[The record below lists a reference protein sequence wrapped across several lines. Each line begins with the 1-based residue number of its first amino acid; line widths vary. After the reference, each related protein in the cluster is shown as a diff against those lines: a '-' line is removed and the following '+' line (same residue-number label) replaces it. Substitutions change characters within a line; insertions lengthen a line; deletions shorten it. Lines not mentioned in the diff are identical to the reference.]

1 VSNNSSSSGGGDV
14 RVEVLVVQTEID
26 EAIQKLE
33 NFLEKTQGKNLDA
46 QTSELDATVEQT
58 IEGSEIK
65 LDVAIRSA
73 ETKVDTTV
81 AEGEKKLYGLE
92 KKATVTEAGLGNL
105 VDESDAFF
113 RGFNWSVRRVTS
125 MMPGIRDAYRQVQS
139 LQRIRMM
146 GFSIGGIVSIALM
159 VYSLYNLVMRYIAE
173 QERKERE
180 YRELIMRTQGYTNRR
195 QFDEF
200 QREQERAV
208 SMWRSRAI
216 R

>member
-1 VSNNSSSSGGGDV
+1 MSSS
-14 RVEVLVVQTEID
+14 EVTLEVSVVQTEID
-26 EAIQKLE
+26 EAIQKLDA
-33 NFLEKTQGKNLDA
+33 LIEKLDGKNLEL
-46 QTSELDATVEQT
+46 QTSELDALVEQS
-58 IEGSEIK
+58 IEGGELK
-65 LDVAIRSA
+65 LDVALRSA
-73 ETKVDTTV
+73 ETKVDATV
-81 AEGEKKLYGLE
+81 AQGEKNLLDFE
-92 KKATVTEAGLGNL
+92 KRVSVTEASLGNL
-105 VDESDAFF
+105 SAESEDFF
-113 RGFNWSVRRVTS
+113 RGFNWSLRRVTS

-139 LQRIRMM
+139 LQRIRLM
-146 GFSIGGIVSIALM
+146 GFSVGGIVSLALM
-159 VYSLYNLVMRYIAE
+159 VYSLYNLVMHYIAE

>member
-1 VSNNSSSSGGGDV
+1 VSGDV
-14 RVEVLVVQTEID
+14 TIDVSVVQTEID
-26 EAIQKLE
+26 EAIEKLDA
-33 NFLEKTQGKNLDA
+33 LIEKLQGKNLEL
-46 QTSELDATVEQT
+46 QTSEIDESVEHS
-58 IEGSEIK
+58 IEGGELK
-65 LDVAIRSA
+65 LDVALRSA

-81 AEGEKKLYGLE
+81 AQGEKQLLDLE
-92 KKATVTEAGLGNL
+92 KRVSVTEASLGNL
-105 VDESDAFF
+105 SDESEDFF

-139 LQRIRMM
+139 LQRIRLM
-146 GFSIGGIVSIALM
+146 GFSVGGIVSLALM